1 MGIRKSRG
9 MRNQNQDTLR
19 EGEKAI
25 FNKRGKKEYLKS
37 FVTCTNFPNLVYP
50 LRQELSMILLS

>member
-1 MGIRKSRG
+1 MGIRKSGG

-25 FNKRGKKEYLKS
+25 FNKREKRIFKKVLTYVLI
-37 FVTCTNFPNLVYP
+37 F
-50 LRQELSMILLS
+50 QI

>member
-1 MGIRKSRG
+1 MGILKSGG

-25 FNKRGKKEYLKS
+25 FNKRGKKEYFKKVLL
-37 FVTCTNFPNLVYP
+37 F
-50 LRQELSMILLS
+50 ILIFQI

>member
-1 MGIRKSRG
+1 MGIRKSGG

-25 FNKRGKKEYLKS
+25 FNKREKTRIFKKVLTYVLI
-37 FVTCTNFPNLVYP
+37 F
-50 LRQELSMILLS
+50 QI